1 MGVATLAKVICGVDQ
16 VYWAVLWLRLTN
28 LDERCRAALVV
39 VVPVV
44 VAVPSCCCALFLLLL
59 LLLLSLSRCQQ
70 RAVVFFWCCRR
81 LSQVVRGDKVSPKQ
95 RWAKARERER
105 GSREKRKW
113 RQAALRLWR
122 PRKNKTAHNLIST
135 IPQRRNAAA
144 SCGCYRSPGIII
156 TFNGK

>member
-39 VVPVV
+39 V
-44 VAVPSCCCALFLLLL
+44 AVPSCCCALFLL

-70 RAVVFFWCCRR
+70 RAVVFFFGAAAACHKLFEVTKLAPSNDER
-81 LSQVVRGDKVSPKQ
+81 KP
-95 RWAKARERER
+95 ERER
-105 GSREKRKW
+105 QSREKRKW

-144 SCGCYRSPGIII
+144 AAAASCGCYRSPGIII